1 MNGEMNLGCYAEGKW
16 VRASD
21 AGVLL
26 RSAVN
31 GEPIAAASSAG
42 IDFGGMVEYAR
53 RVGGPKLRA
62 MTFHERAAMLKA
74 LAEYLNERKQD
85 FYSLSTQTGATKKDS
100 WIDIDGGISTL
111 FVYSSKGRRELP
123 DDHVLVDGPP
133 EAISRGGTFTG
144 QHVYLPLRGVAV
156 HINAFNFPCWGMLEK
171 IAPTLLAGVPA
182 IVKPATSTAYLAE
195 LVFRRMIDSGLLPEG
210 AMQLICG
217 GIGDLFDHLDCQ
229 AVIAFTGSKSTADSL
244 RQHRNLV
251 ARSVRFSAETDSL
264 NCSILGPDA
273 APGSPEFDLYCT
285 EIVNEMT
292 SKAGQKC
299 TAIRRIIAPAKWSG
313 ALTAELAKRLG
324 AIRIGHPAREDV
336 DMGALVSLDQRE
348 EVQGRVRELERE
360 SRVVYGRP
368 EDFEVTG
375 ADARQGAFFA
385 PVLLHC
391 ANPMKARAP
400 HIVEAFGPVA
410 TVLPYD
416 LLEDAAALARMG
428 EGSLTASIFTHDD
441 KVARTLVLECGPFH
455 GRIVLINRD
464 CAKESTGHGSP
475 LPHLVHGGPGRAGGG
490 EELGGIRAVKHY
502 MQRTA
507 LQGSPETLTAATR
520 RWIRGAKQLDPGAHP
535 FRKTFGELRIGD
547 TIKTGERVVT
557 LEDIGKFADLTG
569 DRFYAHTDPDA
580 AARNP
585 FFKGQVAHGYF
596 IVAAAAGLFVDAPFG
611 PVLANYGLD
620 ELRFAKP
627 VNPGDRLRVRLTCKQ
642 KTLRAG
648 TGYGEVRW
656 DSEVT
661 NQNGETVAAY
671 DVLTMVATRELLN
684 EIVGVY

>member
-1 MNGEMNLGCYAEGKW
+1 MSAVSNLGCFAAGRW
-16 VRASD
+16 VRATD
-21 AGVLL
+21 EGVLL

-31 GEPIAAASSAG
+31 GDPVAAASSAG
-42 IDFGGMVEYAR
+42 LDFGALAAHAR

-62 MTFHERAAMLKA
+62 MTFHERALMLKA
-74 LAEYLNERKQD
+74 LAQYLNERKQE
-85 FYSLSTQTGATKKDS
+85 FYALSTQTGATKKDS

-144 QHVYLPLRGVAV
+144 QHIYLPLRGVAL

-171 IAPTLLAGVPA
+171 LAPTLLAGMPA

-210 AMQLICG
+210 AVQLVCG

-229 AVIAFTGSKSTADSL
+229 DVIAFTGSKSTADRL
-244 RQHRNLV
+244 RQHANLI

-273 APGSPEFDLYCT
+273 GPGSPEFELYCK
-285 EIVNEMT
+285 EIVNEMA

-299 TAIRRIIAPAKWSG
+299 TAIRRIIAPARFSG
-313 ALTAELAKRLG
+313 ALAAELARRLA
-324 AIRIGHPAREDV
+324 AIRVGNPAREDV
-336 DMGALVSLDQRE
+336 DMGALVSFDQRK
-348 EVQGRVRELERE
+348 EVADRVRELQRE
-360 SRVVYGRP
+360 TRVLYGRG
-368 EDFEVTG
+368 EDFEVMD
-375 ADARQGAFFA
+375 ADARKGAFFA
-385 PVLLHC
+385 PVLLLC
-391 ANPMKARAP
+391 ENPMQARAP
-400 HIVEAFGPVA
+400 HTVEAFGPVA
-410 TVLPYD
+410 TVLPYAST
-416 LLEDAAALARMG
+416 EEAAALARMG
-428 EGSLTASIFTHDD
+428 EGSLAASVFTHDD
-441 KVARTLVLECGPFH
+441 AFAREIVLESGPFH
-455 GRIVLINRD
+455 GRMLLVNRD

-507 LQGSPETLTAATR
+507 LQGSPETLSAITH
-520 RWIRGAKQLDPGAHP
+520 RWIRGARQRDPGMHP
-535 FRKTFGELRIGD
+535 FRKSFDELRVGD
-547 TIKTGERVVT
+547 TITTAERTIT
-557 LEDIGKFADLTG
+557 LEDIARFAELSG
-569 DRFYAHTDPDA
+569 DHFYAHTDPEA

-585 FFKGQVAHGYF
+585 FFEGLVAHGYF
-596 IVAAAAGLFVDAPFG
+596 VVSAAAGLFVDAPFG

-620 ELRFAKP
+620 DLRFAKP
-627 VNPGDRLRVRLTCKQ
+627 VKPGDRLKVRLTCKQ
-642 KTLRAG
+642 KTRRAG

-656 DSEVT
+656 DTEVT

-671 DVLTMVATRELLN
+671 DVLTMIATRDLINEL
-684 EIVGVY
+684 GVTG